1 LCKDPNSNSFAAFE
15 VEVWTTDT
23 ADMAFC
29 SSLVNEILSV
39 AIEQS
44 SSEDVLA
51 ASILVAG
58 VLVLAD
64 DCPQCKYYIIWV
76 LISYEKI
83 KNSLT
88 QKQKTPKN
96 NTL

>member
-1 LCKDPNSNSFAAFE
+1 
-15 VEVWTTDT
+15 
-23 ADMAFC
+23 MAFC

-64 DCPQCKYYIIWV
+64 DCPQCKYYII
-76 LISYEKI
+76 
-83 KNSLT
+83 
-88 QKQKTPKN
+88 
-96 NTL
+96 